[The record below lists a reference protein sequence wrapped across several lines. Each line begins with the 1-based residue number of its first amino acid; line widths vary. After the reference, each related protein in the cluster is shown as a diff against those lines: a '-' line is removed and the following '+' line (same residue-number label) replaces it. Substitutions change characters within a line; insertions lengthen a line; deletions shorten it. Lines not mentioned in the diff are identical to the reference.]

1 MNVRVFE
8 NGRLVLSETP
18 AVSTPKRST
27 NVRID
32 TTPEKQV
39 PPQTSRDVEPS
50 SLDILVK
57 SQVFL
62 VLSLPTCPQCEE
74 LASALTARGVPP
86 SVFVKWDKSSPEYP
100 ALKAALAVHAGSS
113 FSFPQVFVNAVYEGG
128 YADVIAKLEL
138 GAYDMIFEEQFG
150 KVPTT
155 VKSWVERQ
163 PMVVF
168 SLPNCPQCDELRA
181 LLDRRGVSVDEVF
194 IKWDKAWPQYQ
205 SLKAQL
211 VQLTG
216 RSQFTFPQTFVR
228 SDYQG
233 SFDEV
238 SVKVLNGSLDD
249 FFADVFGVA
258 REEPVLDAVLAAS
271 SAAISFDDDF

>member
-1 MNVRVFE
+1 VRVFE
-8 NGRLVLSETP
+8 NGRLVPYETLT
-18 AVSTPKRST
+18 VSTPTKHAI
-27 NVRID
+27 NLQID
-32 TTPEKQV
+32 STPEKQV
-39 PPQTSRDVEPS
+39 LAQTSRDVEPS
-50 SLDILVK
+50 SLDTLVK
-57 SQVFL
+57 SQGFL
-62 VLSLPTCPQCEE
+62 ALSLPNCPQCEE

-113 FSFPQVFVNAVYEGG
+113 FSFPQVFVNAVYQGG

-163 PMVVF
+163 PMAVF

-181 LLDRRGVSVDEVF
+181 LLDRRGVPVDKVF

-238 SVKVLNGSLDD
+238 SVKVSSGSLDE
-249 FFADVFGVA
+249 FFASVFGVA
-258 REEPVLDAVLAAS
+258 RPEPVAVAS
-271 SAAISFDDDF
+271 SAAVSFDDDF

>member
-1 MNVRVFE
+1 MSVRMFE
-8 NGRLVLSETP
+8 NGRLVRYETLS
-18 AVSTPKRST
+18 VSTPKHATSLQ
-27 NVRID
+27 ID
-32 TTPEKQV
+32 STPEKQV

-50 SLDILVK
+50 SLDTLVK

-62 VLSLPTCPQCEE
+62 ALSLPNCPQCEE
-74 LASALTARGVPP
+74 LASALTARGVPS

-100 ALKAALAVHAGSS
+100 ALKAALAVHAGAS
-113 FSFPQVFVNAVYEGG
+113 FSFPQVFADGVYQGD
-128 YADVIAKLEL
+128 YTDVIAKLES
-138 GAYDMIFEEQFG
+138 GAYDVTFEEQFAI
-150 KVPTT
+150 VPTT
-155 VKSWVERQ
+155 VKNWVVRQ

-181 LLDRRGVSVDEVF
+181 LLDHRGVPVDKVF

-211 VQLTG
+211 IQLTG

-238 SVKVLNGSLDD
+238 SVKVSSGSLDD
-249 FFADVFGVA
+249 FFGDVFGVA
-258 REEPVLDAVLAAS
+258 RPEPIAAAPPAAV
-271 SAAISFDDDF
+271 SFDDDF